1 MPPETE
7 LLLSC
12 VAPRHG
18 APGRLASLIRNGIN
32 WDWLLAAAS
41 RNEVTPLLY
50 WRLNTLCAGELPP
63 GILKELRN
71 RFLDNARRSLTL
83 TGALLKL
90 LEALEERGIRVMVL
104 RGPVMGAS
112 LYGNVALR
120 QIADLD
126 ILVPRP
132 DVQAA
137 ADVLA
142 VRGFRLPDPFTATQQ
157 ALTLRTDYNF
167 HLEREDGVA
176 LELHWRLVNG
186 FFSWDDDPSEWWAR
200 AVTTPF
206 CEREVLEPSPEDLL
220 LLLCVHGLKHG
231 WEQLKLVADVAWLVQ
246 NRNLDWE
253 QVSRLA
259 ARTGVARALNLGC
272 WLATELL
279 GAPVPDRIVERAI
292 ADKRTNALARE
303 VLSEFHEHTGRV
315 RGYFSRSLL
324 HLRARERWRDKMR
337 YCFRVLFVPTV
348 NDYAILR
355 LPLRLSPLYYP
366 IRTSRMILKYGLG
379 PLRRLGRGARV
390 RAAHTAS
397 EVPSS

>member
-1 MPPETE
+1 MSPETE
-7 LLLSC
+7 LLLYC
-12 VAPRHG
+12 VAPQHG
-18 APGRLASLIRNGIN
+18 APGRLASLIRSGVN

-50 WRLNTLCAGELPP
+50 WRLNSLCAAELPP
-63 GILKELRN
+63 GILNELRD

-83 TGALLKL
+83 TGALLKM
-90 LEALEERGIRVMVL
+90 LEALEERGVQPMVL

-126 ILVPRP
+126 ILVPRQ

-142 VRGFRLPDPFTATQQ
+142 ARGFRSSQPCTATQQ

-176 LELHWRLVNG
+176 LELHWRLMPG
-186 FFSWDDDPSEWWAR
+186 FFSWDCDAPEWWAR
-200 AVTTPF
+200 AVVTPF
-206 CEREVLEPSPEDLL
+206 CECQVLAPSPEDLL
-220 LLLCVHGLKHG
+220 LMLCVHGLKHG
-231 WEQLKLVADVAWLVQ
+231 WEQLKQVADVAWLVQ
-246 NRNLDWE
+246 NRGLDWE

-272 WLATELL
+272 RLAADLL
-279 GAPVPDRIVERAI
+279 GAPVPDGIVGPALADRRA
-292 ADKRTNALARE
+292 DALARA
-303 VLSEFHEHTGRV
+303 VLSEFHQHAGRV
-315 RGYFSRSLL
+315 HGYLSRSLL

-337 YCFRVLFVPTV
+337 YCFRVLFIPTT
-348 NDYAILR
+348 NDYAVLR

-366 IRTSRMILKYGLG
+366 IRTGRMIAKYGLG
-379 PLRRLGRGARV
+379 PLRRLGRGAAV
-390 RAAHTAS
+390 QAS
-397 EVPSS
+397 PHAGPA

>member
-1 MPPETE
+1 MSPESE

-12 VAPRHG
+12 AAPEVEE
-18 APGRLASLIRNGIN
+18 PERLARLIRKGIN

-50 WRLNTLCAGELPP
+50 WRLRSLCASEVPVGVE
-63 GILKELRN
+63 KDLRS

-90 LEALEERGIRVMVL
+90 LEALEQGGIRVMVL
-104 RGPVMGAS
+104 RGPVMAAS

-126 ILVPRP
+126 ILVPKS
-132 DVQAA
+132 DVLAA

-142 VRGFRLPDPFTATQQ
+142 ALGFQHPHRFTATQRT
-157 ALTLRTDYNF
+157 LTLRTDYNF

-176 LELHWRLVNG
+176 LELHWRLVPG
-186 FFSWDDDPSEWWAR
+186 FFSWDSDPSLWWSR
-200 AVTTPF
+200 AVRTPF

-231 WEQLKLVADVAWLVQ
+231 WEQLRLVADVAWLVQ
-246 NRNLDWE
+246 NRVLEWD
-253 QVSRLA
+253 QASCSA
-259 ARTGVARALNLGC
+259 ARTGAARALNLGC
-272 WLATELL
+272 RLAADLL
-279 GAPVPDRIVERAI
+279 GAPVPEGVLRRAI
-292 ADKRTNALARE
+292 EDKTADALARPLLADYRRS
-303 VLSEFHEHTGRV
+303 VGPA
-315 RGYFSRSLL
+315 RGYLSRSLL
-324 HLRARERWRDKMR
+324 HLRARERWRDKAQ

-348 NDYAILR
+348 NDYALQR

-366 IRTSRMILKYGLG
+366 LRTARMILKYGVG
-379 PLRRLGRGARV
+379 PVRRLGRGARV
-390 RAAHTAS
+390 RTAHGVS
-397 EVPSS
+397 EIPSS